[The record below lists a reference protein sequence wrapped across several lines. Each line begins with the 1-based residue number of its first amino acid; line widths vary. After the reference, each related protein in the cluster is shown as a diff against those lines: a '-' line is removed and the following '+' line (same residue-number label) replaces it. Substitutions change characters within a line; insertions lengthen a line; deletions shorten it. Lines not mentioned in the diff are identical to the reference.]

1 MLLYTIIYY
10 LLDMYVHRHSS
21 AEGNVAAPTDAH
33 DYYNMENI
41 RRTDDA
47 VTSPTYQ
54 QLQLPRPFDPST
66 LYSTLTPA
74 DDKMTDDFIK

>member
-1 MLLYTIIYY
+1 
-10 LLDMYVHRHSS
+10 MYVHRRGS
-21 AEGNVAAPTDAH
+21 ANGNVATPTDAH
-33 DYYNMENI
+33 DYYNMESI

-54 QLQLPRPFDPST
+54 QLQLPRAPDPST

-74 DDKMTDDFIK
+74 DEKMTDDFIK

>member
-1 MLLYTIIYY
+1 
-10 LLDMYVHRHSS
+10 VHRRGS
-21 AEGNVAAPTDAH
+21 AEGNVAAQTDAH

-41 RRTDDA
+41 RRTGDA

-74 DDKMTDDFIK
+74 DER

>member
-1 MLLYTIIYY
+1 M
-10 LLDMYVHRHSS
+10 HRRGS
-21 AEGNVAAPTDAH
+21 ANGNDAAPTDTH

-54 QLQLPRPFDPST
+54 QLQLPRAPDPST

-74 DDKMTDDFIK
+74 DEKGTNAIIK